1 MAYLVEAEANS
12 VVLNAVLQIV
22 NKLLEILYIGN
33 LQDLGVI
40 NVGLGGLLKIQL
52 LADGKTLGVTLLGLE
67 ISVALNRA
75 DPNEGGDDVAI
86 ITIGDSTVK
95 LPCSPDGVKDN
106 SNLQI
111 NLIKANRTKITES
124 SIQGVSYGYDVYG
137 GNAEFDRDGQGAKG
151 IAGGFIGLD
160 QEGYVIQNQMIQADE
175 VRGASGKI
183 GEFIGQMELSSHYQ
197 EEIDVVGQG
206 NSYQIYRQENAD
218 LKQAVAP
225 GKGVFQT
232 EFRQGEV
239 DGELFNIYT
248 VTHFPVVSRHKDYQ
262 DAYLTNASGSEK
274 KQLHVWESS
283 ASAVLMEGT
292 RTMENGDTEKPETPE
307 MQDPCAERFF
317 LTIQKVWKD
326 FSNPNRPKEI
336 QIKIT
341 RKYEKD
347 GQEIWDTTFNEDPS
361 HTITLNGKDQEKN
374 VWKTILPDLEVYHVE
389 TDSAGNVLASYKYQY
404 IVEELKPDGS
414 VLKKYTTT
422 YEWGKDAY
430 SVVITNKYWGF
441 LPGTGGIG
449 AWIFM
454 LAGVAVLAVTICS
467 RKKKESQGDRK
478 RK

>member
-1 MAYLVEAEANS
+1 M
-12 VVLNAVLQIV
+12 
-22 NKLLEILYIGN
+22 
-33 LQDLGVI
+33 
-40 NVGLGGLLKIQL
+40 
-52 LADGKTLGVTLLGLE
+52 
-67 ISVALNRA
+67 
-75 DPNEGGDDVAI
+75 
-86 ITIGDSTVK
+86 
-95 LPCSPDGVKDN
+95 
-106 SNLQI
+106 
-111 NLIKANRTKITES
+111 
-124 SIQGVSYGYDVYG
+124 
-137 GNAEFDRDGQGAKG
+137 
-151 IAGGFIGLD
+151 
-160 QEGYVIQNQMIQADE
+160 
-175 VRGASGKI
+175 
-183 GEFIGQMELSSHYQ
+183 
-197 EEIDVVGQG
+197 
-206 NSYQIYRQENAD
+206 
-218 LKQAVAP
+218 
-225 GKGVFQT
+225 
-232 EFRQGEV
+232 
-239 DGELFNIYT
+239 
-248 VTHFPVVSRHKDYQ
+248 
-262 DAYLTNASGSEK
+262 TNASGSEK

-292 RTMENGDTEKPETPE
+292 RAMENGDTEKPETPE
-307 MQDPCAERFF
+307 MQDPCAEKFF

-430 SVVITNKYWGF
+430 SVVITNKYWRF